1 MAKPKQPMKELGVAT
16 SPYSQGFNWDEYVP
30 QLRGRNGIRKYREM
44 RDNDPIIGA
53 ILMAMDM
60 MLRAVEWRIEAREDS
75 SAAEE
80 AKEFVE
86 GVFEDMEH
94 TFPEFIAEVTTMIPF
109 GFFLAEMVFKRRN
122 GMGGSEPSIFDD
134 GKVGIRKLASR
145 AQWTIEE
152 FTIDNEGRILG
163 IRQDGAYGR
172 KNVFIPAD
180 KLLHFRTVSLNDE
193 PTGRSVLRN
202 AYVPY
207 HYANNIAK
215 YEAIAVERELNGL
228 PVLRI
233 PSEYLNSDATDSQI
247 AFRNQIQKLAR
258 DVKLNEQGY
267 AVLPSD
273 LIENDDGSKT
283 SLYQV
288 GFELIASQGTRDID
302 TSKVIMRHQQDMA
315 RVAMADFLMLG
326 QGERGS
332 FALSKSKSDLFLR
345 SLEGYAKNIAAVL
358 NQRLMPTLWEL
369 NGMPFDTMPRI
380 VPGEVAP
387 VDLQEL
393 GEYVKALSGSGIDL
407 LDEDTQNVLREVGG
421 LPEADIDD
429 DMMGQADEVIPEI
442 DEPEMDEP
450 EGTTEE

>member
-1 MAKPKQPMKELGVAT
+1 M
-16 SPYSQGFNWDEYVP
+16 
-30 QLRGRNGIRKYREM
+30 
-44 RDNDPIIGA
+44 
-53 ILMAMDM
+53 
-60 MLRAVEWRIEAREDS
+60 
-75 SAAEE
+75 
-80 AKEFVE
+80 
-86 GVFEDMEH
+86 
-94 TFPEFIAEVTTMIPF
+94 
-109 GFFLAEMVFKRRN
+109 
-122 GMGGSEPSIFDD
+122 
-134 GKVGIRKLASR
+134 
-145 AQWTIEE
+145 
-152 FTIDNEGRILG
+152 
-163 IRQDGAYGR
+163 
-172 KNVFIPAD
+172 
-180 KLLHFRTVSLNDE
+180 
-193 PTGRSVLRN
+193 
-202 AYVPY
+202 
-207 HYANNIAK
+207 
-215 YEAIAVERELNGL
+215 
-228 PVLRI
+228 
-233 PSEYLNSDATDSQI
+233 
-247 AFRNQIQKLAR
+247 
-258 DVKLNEQGY
+258 KLNEQGY

-345 SLEGYAKNIAAVL
+345 SLEGYAKNISAVL
-358 NQRLMPTLWEL
+358 NQRLMPTLWEM